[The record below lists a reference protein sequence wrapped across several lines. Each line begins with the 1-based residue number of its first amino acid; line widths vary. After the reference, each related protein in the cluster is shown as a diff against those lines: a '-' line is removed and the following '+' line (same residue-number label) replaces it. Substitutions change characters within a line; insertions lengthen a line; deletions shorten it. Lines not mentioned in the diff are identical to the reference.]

1 MRAGLLLRS
10 LCDFRQTCS
19 GLPYSLWA
27 LAGCSGR
34 PGYLVWL
41 VRHWVPQKTRW
52 LSLNLSWYAIPVRCS
67 PPPSWAA
74 SHQTMRSRLHCLAHA
89 PLVAPMAWPITGWSV
104 PTSHVMQG
112 SLAAHRLD
120 WLGHAHA
127 VESSSRATE
136 QHIWRRACASTAASC
151 VANGATTSPTWALT
165 TAMQLP
171 RASPGL
177 HRLHTTVPAS
187 FE

>member
-1 MRAGLLLRS
+1 LCDFPESVFPLFRSISLKHPSGFPPTQKASPCDAWEANISLSCRSRLIAQLISEPRRANRQILRS

-41 VRHWVPQKTRW
+41 VRHWVPQKPRW
-52 LSLNLSWYAIPVRCS
+52 LSHNLSWYAIPGRGS
-67 PPPSWAA
+67 TPPSWAA

-89 PLVAPMAWPITGWSV
+89 PLVAPLAWPITGRLV

-112 SLAAHRLD
+112 SLAAESRLT
-120 WLGHAHA
+120 GTHA
-127 VESSSRATE
+127 T
-136 QHIWRRACASTAASC
+136 
-151 VANGATTSPTWALT
+151 
-165 TAMQLP
+165 
-171 RASPGL
+171 
-177 HRLHTTVPAS
+177 
-187 FE
+187 